1 MRGGRKGSQL
11 LLEPQVIRFRKS
23 RGVSKPKF
31 SDVFCGLYHTFALTK
46 NGTVYSWGLNN
57 YGQLGTNDN
66 TSRYQPERLPDD
78 WIQGDEVDG
87 EVKSSK
93 PGTLE
98 ISGGQHHTIIC
109 HRGSVYAF
117 GRREYGRLGLGE
129 NVEEPLVPARVPHL
143 TGVNSV
149 SAGSVCSFAVTNSGE
164 VFSWGMGTNLQLGNG
179 TEDDI
184 WEPTLVTGKKIE
196 NRKIISSSS
205 GGQHTALLVN
215 FPYDS

>member
-93 PGTLE
+93 SGALE

-143 TGVNSV
+143 TGVDSV

-179 TEDDI
+179 TEDDN

-205 GGQHTALLVN
+205 GGQHTALLVS